1 MDSLTKLKT
10 ERLNKLLI
18 KQVMYQQS
26 GYQVPDYITNEITK
40 LKDELKN
47 VVEKDG
53 DRTPTLPTN
62 Q

>member
-53 DRTPTLPTN
+53 DRTSTLPTN